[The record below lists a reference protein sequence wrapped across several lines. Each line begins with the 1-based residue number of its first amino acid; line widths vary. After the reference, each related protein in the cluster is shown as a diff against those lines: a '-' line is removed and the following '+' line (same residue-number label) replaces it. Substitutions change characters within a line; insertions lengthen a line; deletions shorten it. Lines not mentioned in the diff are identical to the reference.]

1 MFAPHVGDTDA
12 IYQAGPK
19 LGFIY
24 VFRTNYIDLYKL
36 GFTESSLAGRHK
48 NLSNRLG
55 VTHIEAA
62 VMTIDA
68 REQEA
73 AMFEFA
79 WQHADRIKTNLNR
92 KRFKACELF
101 VLDEAGIGA
110 VRAHLLNHIAH
121 YPYVGSPDSS
131 PHRLAAIRKATEYNR
146 SAAGVEMTVQGVDRV
161 LKKLSRD
168 CHTSDQRL

>member
-1 MFAPHVGDTDA
+1 MLTPDVGSNDA
-12 IYQAGPK
+12 IFKPEPK

-24 VFRTNYIDLYKL
+24 VFRTNYVDLYKL

-55 VTHIEAA
+55 VTNVEAA

-92 KRFKACELF
+92 KRLQACELF
-101 VLDEAGIGA
+101 VLDEAGIGS
-110 VRAHLLNHIAH
+110 VRAYLLNHIAH

-131 PHRLAAIRKATEYNR
+131 PHRIAAIRKATEYNK
-146 SAAGVEMTVQGVDRV
+146 SATGVEMTVQGMDRV

-168 CHTSDQRL
+168 